1 MKKIFNF
8 LKNLLILVYVI
19 IVVFVTICL
28 LSYNDYKITVLGDVS
43 IVPVTDDDLEPNYKL
58 GDLLIVKKNKLEEV
72 RSGDEI
78 FFYRTQSGETSI
90 YFGKVT
96 NSERVTDTEYT
107 YTVEGGYRLS
117 SSKFIGKTSTTTL
130 IPKVGRA
137 LSVIESKWGFLFI
150 VVLPTLI
157 MFLYTLYSVMIEARE
172 GEKEEITLRKD
183 DSLKDV
189 ETEKETEK
197 PLAETEVEK
206 TSQELTSE
214 AEEHA
219 DEEEAKEI
227 VQEEEKE
234 ESAPEEKVEETAHEE
249 KTEEEKRRE
258 LVEAKLN
265 SMTEEEKKA
274 LIRAKLNSMT
284 EEEKRALLEQKR
296 KSKPE

>member
-183 DSLKDV
+183 DSSKDV
-189 ETEKETEK
+189 ETEK

-206 TSQELTSE
+206 PSQELKSE

-219 DEEEAKEI
+219 NEEETKEI
-227 VQEEEKE
+227 VQEEKE
-234 ESAPEEKVEETAHEE
+234 EAAPEEKELEENAHEE